1 MCVRSCYARRGER
14 GVQIY
19 MWEVGA
25 RVAIKTPLFGHPL
38 TDRLTSLALSSGKIS
53 MFYDV
58 SNYPIDVM

>member
-38 TDRLTSLALSSGKIS
+38 TDRLTDDELGALL
-53 MFYDV
+53 
-58 SNYPIDVM
+58 